1 MKQLSRTCYVSDD
14 NHVGCALTTDGRYA
28 YIENDTTSLQ
38 MVLNSRRLLL
48 FYLIS
53 KEIAYRNGV
62 KKSGKKK
69 QTKSRHE
76 QAAEV
81 QNSILLWNLISI
93 MRKASSQ
100 KKM

>member
-1 MKQLSRTCYVSDD
+1 MIPSYV
-14 NHVGCALTTDGRYA
+14 NYQEKN
-28 YIENDTTSLQ
+28 IMENDTTSRQTAKNYRQSLRFSATLKGIALQ
-38 MVLNSRRLLL
+38 SG
-48 FYLIS
+48 
-53 KEIAYRNGV
+53 EQ
-62 KKSGKKK
+62 KSGKKK